1 MNDNLRGHTFKTSAK
16 FWHFL
21 TPPPPFIRISRNLSV
36 LFVRKIG
43 QFINRPPP
51 PFSADVLKVSPPNLP
66 QNGKVSFTFF
76 IAFLVDPIHVIT
88 SD

>member
-1 MNDNLRGHTFKTSAK
+1 MIIHTET
-16 FWHFL
+16 
-21 TPPPPFIRISRNLSV
+21 
-36 LFVRKIG
+36 
-43 QFINRPPP
+43 Q
-51 PFSADVLKVSPPNLP
+51 PNLP